1 MAPEDLF
8 RRISSLM
15 EHTGIAYMLT
25 GSFASSVYGMN
36 RSSAD
41 IDFVIAADEA
51 AIRRILNQLPEK
63 DFYSE
68 LNQALEACQRNSMFN
83 VIDHVTG
90 LKIDFIFLKSRN
102 FSQEEFRRRKQA
114 IVWGAPLYIATPED
128 IVSPSLSGQ
137 NSVNHRG
144 KSKMQ
149 QGSSKFVRTNSTFLT
164 SKSGSPN
171 SDSLLSGFAPARQ
184 PTSNKNPTTRYT
196 YRFIHPF
203 RRDPMASSAVSYAR
217 EHQQKFL
224 GELKDL
230 LRIPSVS
237 TAPEHKEDVRRAA
250 MFVADEMRRIG
261 LENVDVIPTKNHPL
275 VYGDWLHARGKPTV
289 LCYAHYDVQP
299 PDPLNEWLTPP
310 FEPTERNQNIYARG
324 AVDDKGQLWMEIK
337 AVEALMR
344 GNNGKLPI
352 NVKFIIEGE
361 EEVGGE
367 SIAAYVR
374 AQKAKLKADFALVC
388 DTELFAPNLPTLCVG
403 LRGLV
408 YTEIEAVGAKTDL
421 HSGMYGGAAPNP
433 FFALIEIISKLK
445 DSKGKILIPGFY
457 KGMKAPS
464 KDELKTWKRLPFN
477 EEHYR
482 KTEVGSKV
490 LTGEPGYSVLYRTW
504 ARPTLEVHGMPGG
517 FTAPGAK
524 TVIPARAF
532 AKVSMRLVP
541 NQDPDDVLKKYT
553 KFVRKLTPKGI
564 ETNIKVFSKGPAC
577 VVGTNNRFI
586 KAATEA
592 LRDVFKK
599 DTVFIRS
606 GGSIPIVTDFQDV
619 LKIPS
624 VMMGFGLPDDN
635 LHAPNEK
642 FHIPNFY
649 RGIESIIRFFEKLEG

>member
-1 MAPEDLF
+1 MASP
-8 RRISSLM
+8 
-15 EHTGIAYMLT
+15 AV
-25 GSFASSVYGMN
+25 SFAK
-36 RSSAD
+36 D
-41 IDFVIAADEA
+41 
-51 AIRRILNQLPEK
+51 NQ
-63 DFYSE
+63 
-68 LNQALEACQRNSMFN
+68 QR
-83 VIDHVTG
+83 
-90 LKIDFIFLKSRN
+90 
-102 FSQEEFRRRKQA
+102 
-114 IVWGAPLYIATPED
+114 
-128 IVSPSLSGQ
+128 
-137 NSVNHRG
+137 
-144 KSKMQ
+144 
-149 QGSSKFVRTNSTFLT
+149 
-164 SKSGSPN
+164 
-171 SDSLLSGFAPARQ
+171 
-184 PTSNKNPTTRYT
+184 
-196 YRFIHPF
+196 
-203 RRDPMASSAVSYAR
+203 
-217 EHQQKFL
+217 FL

-237 TAPEHKEDVRRAA
+237 TAPEHKDDVRRAA
-250 MFVADEMRRIG
+250 DFVANEFRRIG
-261 LENVDVIPTKNHPL
+261 MENVEIIPTKGHPL
-275 VYGDWLHARGKPTV
+275 IYADWLHAPGKPTV

-299 PDPLNEWLTPP
+299 AEPLNEWISPP

-337 AVEALMR
+337 AVEALMQ
-344 GNNGKLPI
+344 GHGGKLPL

-374 AQKAKLKADFALVC
+374 KEKAKLKADFALVC

-408 YTEIEAVGAKTDL
+408 YTEIEAQGAKTDL

-433 FFALIEIISKLK
+433 LFALIEIISKLK
-445 DSKGKILIPGFY
+445 DAKGKILIPGFY
-457 KGMKAPS
+457 GKVKAPT
-464 KDELKTWKRLPFN
+464 KAELAAWKKLPFK

-517 FTAPGAK
+517 FVAAGAK
-524 TVIPARAF
+524 TVIPARAS

-541 NQDPDDVLKKYT
+541 NQDPDDILKRYT
-553 KFVRKLTPKGI
+553 AYVKKLTPKGI
-564 ETNIKVFSKGPAC
+564 DLNIKVYSKGPAC
-577 VVGTNNRFI
+577 VVSTDNRFI

-592 LRDVFKK
+592 MHDVFKK

-619 LKIPS
+619 LKLPS

-649 RGIESIIRFFEKLEG
+649 RGIESIIRFFEKLGA

>member
-1 MAPEDLF
+1 
-8 RRISSLM
+8 
-15 EHTGIAYMLT
+15 
-25 GSFASSVYGMN
+25 
-36 RSSAD
+36 
-41 IDFVIAADEA
+41 
-51 AIRRILNQLPEK
+51 
-63 DFYSE
+63 
-68 LNQALEACQRNSMFN
+68 
-83 VIDHVTG
+83 
-90 LKIDFIFLKSRN
+90 
-102 FSQEEFRRRKQA
+102 
-114 IVWGAPLYIATPED
+114 
-128 IVSPSLSGQ
+128 
-137 NSVNHRG
+137 
-144 KSKMQ
+144 
-149 QGSSKFVRTNSTFLT
+149 
-164 SKSGSPN
+164 
-171 SDSLLSGFAPARQ
+171 
-184 PTSNKNPTTRYT
+184 
-196 YRFIHPF
+196 
-203 RRDPMASSAVSYAR
+203 MASSAVTYA
-217 EHQQKFL
+217 QQNQQRFL

-237 TAPEHKEDVRRAA
+237 TAPEHKDDVRRAA
-250 MFVADEMRRIG
+250 DFVANEMRRIG
-261 LENVDVIPTKNHPL
+261 MENVEIIPTKGHPL
-275 VYGDWLHARGKPTV
+275 IYSDWLHAPGKPTV

-299 PDPLNEWLTPP
+299 AEPLNEWISPP

-344 GNNGKLPI
+344 GHNGKLPL

-374 AQKAKLKADFALVC
+374 KEKAKLKADFALVC
-388 DTELFAPNLPTLCVG
+388 DTELFAPDLPTLCVG

-408 YTEIEAVGAKTDL
+408 YTEISAQGAKTDL

-433 FFALIEIISKLK
+433 LFALVEIISKLK
-445 DSKGKILIPGFY
+445 DAKGHILIPGFY
-457 KGMKAPS
+457 KGVKTPTKA
-464 KDELKTWKRLPFN
+464 ELKAWKSLPFN

-517 FTAPGAK
+517 FVASGAK
-524 TVIPARAF
+524 TVIPARAS

-541 NQDPDDVLKKYT
+541 NQDPDDVLKRYT
-553 KFVRKLTPKGI
+553 KFVKKLTPKGVDI
-564 ETNIKVFSKGPAC
+564 SIKVHSKGPAC
-577 VVGTNNRFI
+577 VVDTNNRFI
-586 KAATEA
+586 KPATEA
-592 LRDVFKK
+592 MHEVFKK

-649 RGIESIIRFFEKLEG
+649 RGIESIIRFFEKLGG